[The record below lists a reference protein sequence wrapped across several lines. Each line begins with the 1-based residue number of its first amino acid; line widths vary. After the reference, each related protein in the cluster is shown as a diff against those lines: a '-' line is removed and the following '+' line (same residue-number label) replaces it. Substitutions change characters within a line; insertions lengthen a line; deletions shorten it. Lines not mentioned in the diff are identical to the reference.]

1 MPLRPSCQ
9 CRFEGIVGV
18 VAVVEVVGDYGCILG
33 RAHEELAEAVAGQLI
48 VSVAVVEQFVRV
60 DFAVVAEASS
70 FPFLRASTLN
80 HQC

>member
-1 MPLRPSCQ
+1 M
-9 CRFEGIVGV
+9 
-18 VAVVEVVGDYGCILG
+18 EVVGDCDCILG